1 MGWKSVAAAAPI
13 CGQSH
18 RAEIAIRDLV
28 RPIIVMSSRAYLTL
42 RALLLLASPSVARP
56 FP

>member
-28 RPIIVMSSRAYLTL
+28 RPMIVMSSRTYRRGWMGGAG
-42 RALLLLASPSVARP
+42 SEN
-56 FP
+56 